1 MSQSVYLACILC
13 VAAYMLLA
21 ADALHESMNF
31 VVPPLKRKCFYQDLV
46 KDSPS
51 HKVEAFIISGGSTD
65 ILLTFHGPLIES
77 DIISVSYIIS
87 QLYMVSPIFTH
98 SFYAMHGWL

>member
-51 HKVEAFIISGGSTD
+51 HKVEAFIISGKVPRRWTKD
-65 ILLTFHGPLIES
+65 TIARLYS
-77 DIISVSYIIS
+77 DLACS
-87 QLYMVSPIFTH
+87 
-98 SFYAMHGWL
+98 